1 MTEGWFG
8 DDYLISFN
16 EAEIASA
23 SDRYSISRFIP
34 GYQVIGLRGWDD
46 LIVKDS
52 AGLAYTVPSVP
63 MDPEFLSRYVLP
75 EAQSSLVPDERLSG
89 R

>member
-8 DDYLISFN
+8 DEYLVSFN

-34 GYQVIGLRGWDD
+34 GYQLIGLRGWDD
-46 LIVKDS
+46 LIVKTLLVS
-52 AGLAYTVPSVP
+52 HTRCLGPHGFGISLPRRS
-63 MDPEFLSRYVLP
+63 SR
-75 EAQSSLVPDERLSG
+75 G
-89 R
+89 RIEPGSR